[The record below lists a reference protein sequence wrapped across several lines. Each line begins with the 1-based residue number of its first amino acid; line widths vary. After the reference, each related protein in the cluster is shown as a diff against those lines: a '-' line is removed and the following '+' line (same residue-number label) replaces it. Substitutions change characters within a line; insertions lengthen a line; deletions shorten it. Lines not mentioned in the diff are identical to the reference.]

1 MGRHYFEN
9 GQRELGLKT
18 LSDSNWLLDV
28 PRFERPPVVDGRL
41 EEEVWSHA
49 VESTPFFAYSSV
61 HNAAVRS
68 KVQTVMFAGY
78 THDALYLATRCEDA
92 HPESLIV
99 VGSERDYGNSDLE
112 DVVEYFFDTNF
123 DRKTFVRATVNSGG
137 AILPPKCPPSTAS
150 AGFSSSSYL
159 DRLGR
164 LPMICGAPRI
174 GEQMVLPTP
183 RAPELLKFESVYREC
198 DDGRST

>member
-112 DVVEYFFDTNF
+112 DAVEYFFDTNF

-137 AILPPKCPPSTAS
+137 AILPRNVRPRQLRLDFLRVVTWTAW
-150 AGFSSSSYL
+150 AGS
-159 DRLGR
+159 R
-164 LPMICGAPRI
+164 
-174 GEQMVLPTP
+174 
-183 RAPELLKFESVYREC
+183 
-198 DDGRST
+198 